1 MVKAKFGALALT
13 VLMGLGAVSPL
24 HGVTEAHAL
33 NAPVANSAQQ
43 KTVVST
49 TDDSDGVMSYKDKES
64 GKTFVSEDNGAS
76 WMSEEDY
83 NNSHPA
89 INYEW
94 WTYDEYKEWLE
105 QEKKTLQEMA
115 DEHAM
120 AETSEGSFEW
130 TQEMTDQYIAEY
142 EQTLE
147 DIKNGLLVS
156 NHLLSSPHRTPVGAD
171 VRKNPERNLS
181 YRKYLLRSYVLSRF
195 PSDCWVLRPAT
206 TESPVPDKHPVPFE
220 NHPFASYFF
229 SCFL

>member
-156 NHLLSSPHRTPVGAD
+156 KSVNGDDECMTTFKRLVETFGCGYTGAVKPPVRMTGNRESGHKETGMCAAEPPSRRRCSSGWAPVNGLL
-171 VRKNPERNLS
+171 L
-181 YRKYLLRSYVLSRF
+181 
-195 PSDCWVLRPAT
+195 
-206 TESPVPDKHPVPFE
+206 
-220 NHPFASYFF
+220 FA
-229 SCFL
+229 

>member
-76 WMSEEDY
+76 WMSEEDD

-89 INYEW
+89 INY
-94 WTYDEYKEWLE
+94 
-105 QEKKTLQEMA
+105 EKKTLQEMA

-156 NHLLSSPHRTPVGAD
+156 KSVNGDDECMTTFNPNWVG
-171 VRKNPERNLS
+171 S
-181 YRKYLLRSYVLSRF
+181 
-195 PSDCWVLRPAT
+195 T
-206 TESPVPDKHPVPFE
+206 TD
-220 NHPFASYFF
+220 
-229 SCFL
+229 

>member
-1 MVKAKFGALALT
+1 MKEPSSYWITLSLSVHSE
-13 VLMGLGAVSPL
+13 VSP
-24 HGVTEAHAL
+24 
-33 NAPVANSAQQ
+33 
-43 KTVVST
+43 
-49 TDDSDGVMSYKDKES
+49 DDSDGVMSYKDKES
-64 GKTFVSEDNGAS
+64 GKTLVSEDNGAS

-156 NHLLSSPHRTPVGAD
+156 KSVNGDDECMTTFNPNWVG
-171 VRKNPERNLS
+171 S
-181 YRKYLLRSYVLSRF
+181 
-195 PSDCWVLRPAT
+195 T
-206 TESPVPDKHPVPFE
+206 TD
-220 NHPFASYFF
+220 
-229 SCFL
+229 

>member
-105 QEKKTLQEMA
+105 QEKENSSGNGRRARNGRNQRG
-115 DEHAM
+115 
-120 AETSEGSFEW
+120 GSFEW
-130 TQEMTDQYIAEY
+130 TQEMTDQCIAEY
-142 EQTLE
+142 EQTLN

-156 NHLLSSPHRTPVGAD
+156 KSVDGDAECMTTFNPNWVSTTAD
-171 VRKNPERNLS
+171 
-181 YRKYLLRSYVLSRF
+181 
-195 PSDCWVLRPAT
+195 
-206 TESPVPDKHPVPFE
+206 
-220 NHPFASYFF
+220 
-229 SCFL
+229 